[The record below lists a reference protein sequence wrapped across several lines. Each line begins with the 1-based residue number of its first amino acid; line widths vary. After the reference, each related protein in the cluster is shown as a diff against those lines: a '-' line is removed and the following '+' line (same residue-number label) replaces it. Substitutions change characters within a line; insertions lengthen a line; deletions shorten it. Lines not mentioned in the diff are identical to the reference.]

1 MNADRVRHDARAD
14 DVEDDLLQRDRERE
28 DPEEDVRCAKERHHE
43 HRYLGDDRPEERND
57 HREPGEHREHAG
69 ERYAERDKDRERSHA
84 VDESEQQRP
93 ADEPAE

>member
-14 DVEDDLLQRDRERE
+14 DIEDDLLQCDRERE
-28 DPEEDVRCAKERHHE
+28 DPEEDVRCPKECHHE
-43 HRYLGDDRPEERND
+43 HRYLGDDRSKERND
-57 HREPGEHREHAG
+57 HREPGEHRKHAG
-69 ERYAERDKDRERSHA
+69 ERNAERDKDRERSHA